1 MICVNRLQ
9 SYTIKA
15 RIHMKR
21 FKKTEVITPLSL
33 QDNLFAYSSFTL
45 VNNNSVPFMSSIERD
60 ESV

>member
-21 FKKTEVITPLSL
+21 FKKQVFKPLSL

-45 VNNNSVPFMSSIERD
+45 VNNNSVPFMSRIERD